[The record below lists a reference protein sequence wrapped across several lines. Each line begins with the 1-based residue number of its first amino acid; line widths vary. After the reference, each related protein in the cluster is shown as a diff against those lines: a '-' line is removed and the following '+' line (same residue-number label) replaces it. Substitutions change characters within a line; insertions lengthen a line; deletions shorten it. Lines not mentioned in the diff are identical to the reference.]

1 MAGASLL
8 TRIQH
13 AADPHSTERHSYRDH
28 DLESAI
34 LMHLGHMLN
43 TRQGSSLTC
52 PDYGLMEVSEVLH
65 EFPEAIGLVQ
75 RSLKNCIQ
83 TYEPRLKNVQVRH
96 VRSDSVLQSMVL
108 EFEITAQI
116 QFPDGR
122 RQALRLGA
130 AVDQSGN
137 VRMT

>member
-8 TRIQH
+8 TRIIH
-13 AADPHSTERHSYRDH
+13 AADPHSTERHTWRDQ
-28 DLESAI
+28 DLETAI
-34 LMHLGHMLN
+34 TAHLKNMLN

-65 EFPEAIGLVQ
+65 EFPDAIGLLQ
-75 RSLKNCIQ
+75 RSIKNSLQ
-83 TYEPRLKNVQVRH
+83 QYEPRLKNVQVRQL
-96 VRSDSVLQSMVL
+96 RNDAAQSMVL

-122 RQALRLGA
+122 RQQLRFGA
-130 AVDQSGN
+130 SVDHSGN
-137 VRMT
+137 VKMG

>member
-8 TRIQH
+8 TRIVH
-13 AADPHSTERHSYRDH
+13 AADPHSSERHTWRDQ

-34 LMHLGHMLN
+34 INHLKNMLN

-65 EFPEAIGLVQ
+65 EFPDAIGLLQ
-75 RSLKNCIQ
+75 RSIKNSVQ
-83 TYEPRLKNVQVRH
+83 QYEPRLKNVQVRQ
-96 VRSDSVLQSMVL
+96 VKSDAAQAMVL

-122 RQALRLGA
+122 RQQLRFGA
-130 AVDQSGN
+130 SVDHSGN
-137 VRMT
+137 VRMS